1 MLVRAARS
9 AITVAGIGLI
19 VVQSQTLTAQQ
30 PAPAMPKTHTVK
42 RGDTLWDLAKLYL
55 GDSFLWPEIYRLNTD
70 QIEDPHWIYPG
81 EVLKLPVPA
90 AQVVAVTPPPPPPA
104 VVPAPRPVAPPPA
117 IAPAP
122 SPETTVVQ
130 PAPHS
135 VVRVGEY
142 VAAPWIDRRDGPRGY
157 GYIIESGNISGI
169 APMSQQ
175 DRMNLDDPVMIA
187 PPTGDAAPVHKQY
200 LTYVLG
206 PLIEDLGQVIIP
218 TGIVEVTRTPSTR
231 GEAAVARVVKMFG
244 EVIQGQR
251 MIAFDTTSAVV
262 YGHAA
267 PVTNGRT
274 AKVRW
279 ISSEPVL
286 PRLQN
291 YIILDMSARDGV
303 TTGDEIELY
312 LPRQKPN
319 EQHDLAIP
327 EVYIARAQVLRVTPY
342 ATTAIITEQEQPK
355 IEQGTAARV
364 AAKLQ

>member
-19 VVQSQTLTAQQ
+19 IQAQTLAAQQ

-55 GDSFLWPEIYRLNTD
+55 GDSYLWPEIYRLNTD

-81 EVLKLPVPA
+81 EVLKLPAPA
-90 AQVVAVTPPPPPPA
+90 AQVVAVTPPPPA
-104 VVPAPRPVAPPPA
+104 VAPTPRPVAPPPTL
-117 IAPAP
+117 APTP
-122 SPETTVVQ
+122 HPETTVAQQ
-130 PAPHS
+130 PVHPA
-135 VVRVGEY
+135 VRIGEY

-157 GYIIESGNISGI
+157 GYIIETGNISGI
-169 APMSQQ
+169 APMSEQS
-175 DRMNLDDPVMIA
+175 RMNLYDPVMIA
-187 PPTGDAAPVHKQY
+187 PPTGDDAAVHKRY

-218 TGIVEVTRTPSTR
+218 TGIIEVTRTPTTH
-231 GEAAVARVVKMFG
+231 GEAAVGRVMEMFG
-244 EVIQGQR
+244 EVTQGQR
-251 MIAFDTTSAVV
+251 MIPYDTTAALV
-262 YGHAA
+262 YGRTASI
-267 PVTNGRT
+267 TNGHT

-279 ISSEPVL
+279 ISSQPVL

-291 YIILDMSARDGV
+291 YVILDMSARDGV
-303 TTGDEIELY
+303 NTGDEIELF

-319 EQHDLAIP
+319 DEHDLTIP

-342 ATTAIITEQEQPK
+342 ATTAIITAQEQPK
-355 IEQGTAARV
+355 IEEGTAARLS
-364 AAKLQ
+364 AKIQ